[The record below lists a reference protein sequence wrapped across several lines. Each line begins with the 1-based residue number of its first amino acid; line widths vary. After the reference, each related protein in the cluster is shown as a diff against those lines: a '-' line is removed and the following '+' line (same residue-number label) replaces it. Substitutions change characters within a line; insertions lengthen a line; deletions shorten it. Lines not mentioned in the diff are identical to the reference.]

1 MPSTHTSP
9 SVHDLHDTK
18 KACQTPSI
26 ALFRQRRWSQCR
38 CTSHTIADV
47 QTGLSRSRTS
57 SRQPLAATSPSTFVS
72 APTSPSL
79 SPSSCRYPNCLPWTA
94 YQVWW
99 QRRHR
104 DYPKRLQLVLST
116 WDNEPPTPSG
126 AHRHTRYPSSQ
137 PIVHGSS
144 PTSADD
150 GPDSHPITLP
160 TQTAR
165 PRQPGPDIP
174 SSRCPPPLS
183 LILDASPTV
192 GLRPVQSKH
201 ICTSPTATGVGTD
214 AIPKYRLVS
223 HSRPARLLLPLSL
236 PMFLSESPVLVHL
249 SHPTATQ
256 PSRSS
261 KEPTTCNSG

>member
-47 QTGLSRSRTS
+47 QMGPSRSRTS
-57 SRQPLAATSPSTFVS
+57 SPQPPTAISSSAFVS

-99 QRRHR
+99 ERRHR
-104 DYPKRLQLVLST
+104 DYPKRLQLMLST

-126 AHRHTRYPSSQ
+126 THRHTRYPSSQ